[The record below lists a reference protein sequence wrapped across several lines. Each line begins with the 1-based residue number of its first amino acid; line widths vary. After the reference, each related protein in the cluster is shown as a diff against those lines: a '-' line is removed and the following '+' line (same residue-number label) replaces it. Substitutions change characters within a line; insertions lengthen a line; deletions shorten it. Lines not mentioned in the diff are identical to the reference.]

1 MFGRATASN
10 YLDLTK
16 FSCDLWEEFSSDDFY
31 WNRMAYVY
39 SLNTAGRII
48 MMMTMI
54 MVMIMMMMIMVNRM
68 AYVYSLNTAAD
79 FADSVGQSGSDWRLL
94 ASEIAEETR
103 PHFDGECI
111 YFLVFICHSFHWS
124 IVQAST
130 SSRRTAGRRTG
141 R

>member
-1 MFGRATASN
+1 MFVRAAASN

-39 SLNTAGRII
+39 SLNTAGRI
-48 MMMTMI
+48 
-54 MVMIMMMMIMVNRM
+54 MMMMIMVNQM

-111 YFLVFICHSFHWS
+111 YFLVFICHTLFIGQLH
-124 IVQAST
+124 
-130 SSRRTAGRRTG
+130 R
-141 R
+141 